1 MTLPTRSIKSTSTCL
16 VHKELKTYKI
26 EGVGGRDVPDFRKI
40 DFFHTRFYPDKT
52 SKFAT
57 KYGERQCG
65 ARVAPL

>member
-1 MTLPTRSIKSTSTCL
+1 M
-16 VHKELKTYKI
+16 VHKELKTHNI
-26 EGVGGRDVPDFRKI
+26 EGVGGGRDVPDFRKI
-40 DFFHTRFYPDKT
+40 NFSHTRFYPDKT